1 MDKIPLERKITDTIM
16 RYLKGAGY
24 WAVKIHGAAYQ
35 TAGLPDI
42 VAIDKKGRFVG
53 LEVKRPKVGR
63 VTELQRR
70 TLENINIG
78 GGYAVVVRSVCE
90 AAEAMLDSEAGRVAF
105 YIEPELYIKPERG
118 EGHEQ

>member
-1 MDKIPLERKITDTIM
+1 MNAIPLERTITECIM
-16 RYLKGAGY
+16 KFLKKRGY

-42 VAIDKKGRFVG
+42 VAIDRKGRFVG
-53 LEVKRPKVGR
+53 LEVKRPQIGK

-78 GGYAVVVRSVCE
+78 GGYAVVVRSV
-90 AAEAMLDSEAGRVAF
+90 ADAQEAMDASEAGLAAF
-105 YIEPELYIKPERG
+105 YIDPG
-118 EGHEQ
+118 QG

>member
-1 MDKIPLERKITDTIM
+1 MERKITDGIM
-16 RYLKGAGY
+16 RWLKGAGY

-42 VAIDKKGRFVG
+42 VAMDRKGRLVG
-53 LEVKRPKVGR
+53 LEVKRPKLGR

-78 GGYAVVVRSVCE
+78 GGYAVVVRS
-90 AAEAMLDSEAGRVAF
+90 AADAAKAMIESEAGRVAF
-105 YIEPELYIKPERG
+105 HIDPA
-118 EGHEQ
+118 